1 MLTPERWVLGGLAAL
16 LIGFSKTG
24 LPSVGIL
31 AVSLMALVF
40 QGRAAV
46 GTTVVLLIVADLFAV
61 AWYRRYTRWDK
72 LWQLLPWVAS
82 GMLIGAVTLLLVG
95 EDAQGRDQLNV
106 WIGGLVLA
114 MLGIYLVRLR
124 WATQLPSDSRS
135 ALIVTG
141 SAAGF
146 ATTVSNAASPIM
158 SIYMTSLGLPKHE
171 FMGTTAW
178 YFLMFNVAKLPLYL
192 LVTLIAPQRPLF
204 TAEGLIFDLV
214 VSPAVL
220 LGAWLGRWALP
231 RLPQRLFDAL
241 VLGLSAVTA
250 LTLILG

>member
-1 MLTPERWVLGGLAAL
+1 MLTPEQWALGGLAAL

-31 AVSLMALVF
+31 AVLLMALVF

-82 GMLIGAVTLLLVG
+82 GMLIGTVTLLLVG
-95 EDAQGRDQLNV
+95 EDVRGRDQLNA
-106 WIGGLVLA
+106 WIGWLVLA
-114 MLGIYLVRLR
+114 MLGVHLVRLR
-124 WATQLPSDSRS
+124 WRAQFQPTSLS

-146 ATTVSNAASPIM
+146 ATTVSNAASPVM

-178 YFLMFNVAKLPLYL
+178 YFLMFNVAKLPLYF
-192 LVTLIAPQRPLF
+192 LVTMIVPQRPLF
-204 TAEGLIFDLV
+204 TADGLIFDLV

-220 LGAWLGRWALP
+220 LGVWLGRWALP
-231 RLPQRLFDAL
+231 RLRQQLFDAL
-241 VLGLSAVTA
+241 VLGLSAATA
-250 LTLILG
+250 LILILG